1 MKRMFAA
8 AFAAFVLT
16 TLAAPSLAR
25 AEVGDVSTVE
35 LDVEPD
41 GVDAT
46 LEVPLV
52 AVEAALGTSA
62 TSEVAAYLA
71 EHVRVAYSSDGRA
84 WAAGLPFLSFE
95 PSDVAPL
102 VTARMHFTRPDGLHE
117 NALELTDDAIVDRV
131 PRHRV
136 VVFVHRD
143 FEMAKLDGDPELA
156 GTLHASR
163 RTLTLLRADA
173 SWGRGVRALFGYGI
187 DRLVVG
193 PGLLLVWLLLLTAP
207 LVAMHGRW
215 SGVRTTRGAV
225 HVVATAMTTFVVT
238 HALAFALGSLGW
250 LSLPPPVLE
259 LLVALSLAVVAFHTL
274 RPLGRI
280 SGAWIAGA
288 AGVVHGLAFAA
299 TLTDLG
305 PCESLAS
312 LVTFA
317 VGIEGLQ
324 LILVMLVSPS
334 LIFLRDARVYGLLRV
349 GAASAAGVAALVTVA
364 PTPVVLLVAVAALAV
379 AAVVWASTLGQRAFH
394 SASARS

>member
-1 MKRMFAA
+1 MKRMIAA
-8 AFAAFVLT
+8 AFAAVAFAT
-16 TLAAPSLAR
+16 TFLAAPSLAR
-25 AEVGDVSTVE
+25 AGVGDVSTVQ

-46 LEVPLV
+46 LELPLV

-62 TSEVAAYLA
+62 TREVTAYLA
-71 EHVRVAYSSDGRA
+71 DHVRVAYSSDGRA
-84 WAAGLPFLSFE
+84 WAASAPLLSFA
-95 PSDVAPL
+95 PSDADPV
-102 VTARMHFTRPDGLHE
+102 VTARMHFMRPDGLHE
-117 NALELTDDAIVDRV
+117 NALELTDDALVERV
-131 PRHRV
+131 PHHRV
-136 VVFVHRD
+136 VVFVRRD

-156 GTLHASR
+156 GLLHASR

-173 SWGRGVRALFGYGI
+173 SWGRGMRALFGYGI

-225 HVVATAMTTFVVT
+225 HVVVTAMTSFVVT

-250 LSLPPPVLE
+250 LALPPPVLE

-280 SGAWIAGA
+280 PGAWIAGA
-288 AGVVHGLAFAA
+288 AGAIHGLAFAA
-299 TLTDLG
+299 TLADLG

-312 LVTFA
+312 LVTFT

-334 LIFLRDARVYGLLRV
+334 LVFLRDTRVYGVLRA

-364 PTPVVLLVAVAALAV
+364 PTPVVLLVAVAA
-379 AAVVWASTLGQRAFH
+379 VVWAAASTSGQRVLHA
-394 SASARS
+394 ASARS